1 MTTYAHNTALTPRL
15 RAKVAA
21 AFGDRASKSPFRD
34 VAGIHLADNLDSLSR
49 DEIEATQQHNLRATL
64 TAARQSTN
72 VWRRFPVLEAVSTV
86 DDLAAL
92 PLLSGEDLAAGCPP
106 HSSELLFDT
115 RSPGLV
121 LRSSGTASRPKILY
135 HSWDFTDRVQH
146 LGTRGVRAALETPPN
161 RIANCLFAGDLN
173 GAFLFVQDISRSLP
187 AFSFAMGE
195 YTSPAEAA
203 AIIQAHGID
212 TLAASPA
219 YGAELLSLL
228 AEARDGHPLP
238 LRNFLFIGESLGA
251 ERERM
256 VRSAAPDLAVR
267 SLAYST
273 SETGPLAYQCRH
285 QAGAV
290 HHVHEDAVVVEV
302 IDEAGRQVPPGTPG
316 ELVVTPLTTSGMALF
331 RYRLGDRGQLL
342 TGACGCGSAARSVLL
357 LGRMPNSMTVDTI
370 TFSSDHLMAALATL
384 GVSRPMD
391 CQFQVLWEG
400 HRYRVRLLL
409 SPATPE
415 GITTDT
421 VRTAL
426 RDAHEI
432 HEVIVNQRCS
442 EFEVQRAG
450 IDQFARTKR
459 GKVPVLY
466 QHGISG

>member
-1 MTTYAHNTALTPRL
+1 MTNVSALPKCGIVNDADLARTTAVGARARKPR
-15 RAKVAA
+15 
-21 AFGDRASKSPFRD
+21 FRD
-34 VAGIHLADNLDSLSR
+34 VGGIRLADNLDSHSR

-64 TAARQSTN
+64 TAARRSTS
-72 VWRRFPVLEAVSTV
+72 VWGRFPGLEGVDTV

-106 HSSELLFDT
+106 HSDELLFDT

-135 HSWDFTDRVQH
+135 HSWDYTDRVQH
-146 LGTRGVRAALETPPN
+146 LGVRGVRAALETPPN

-173 GAFLFVQDISRSLP
+173 GAFLFVQDITRSLP
-187 AFSFAMGE
+187 ASSFAMGE

-203 AIIQAHGID
+203 AIIDAHGID

-219 YGAELLSLL
+219 YGAELL
-228 AEARDGHPLP
+228 ARGLDGRPLP
-238 LRNFLFIGESLGA
+238 LKNFLFIGESLGA
-251 ERERM
+251 ERENM
-256 VRSAAPDLAVR
+256 VRTAAPDVTVR

-273 SETGPLAYQCRH
+273 SETGPLGYQCGD

-290 HHVHEDAVVVEV
+290 HHLHEDAIVLEI
-302 IDEAGRQVPPGTPG
+302 IDEAGRPVPPGTPG

-331 RYRLGDRGQLL
+331 RYRLGDRGQML
-342 TGACGCGSAARSVLL
+342 TGHCSCGSAARSVLL

-370 TFSSDHLMAALATL
+370 TFSSDHLMAALGTL
-384 GVSRPMD
+384 GVSRPVD

-415 GITTDT
+415 GITTDA

-426 RDAHEI
+426 RGAHEL
-432 HEVIVNQRCS
+432 HEVIVSPRCLD
-442 EFEVQRAG
+442 FEVQRAA

-466 QHGISG
+466 QHGICG